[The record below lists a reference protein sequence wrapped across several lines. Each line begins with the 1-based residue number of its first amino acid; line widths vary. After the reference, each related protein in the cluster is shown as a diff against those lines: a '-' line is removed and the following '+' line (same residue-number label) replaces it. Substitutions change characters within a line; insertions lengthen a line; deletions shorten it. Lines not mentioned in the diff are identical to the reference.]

1 MTTNEILE
9 SLGFNVLANIGQGS
23 FGTVKLAKSK
33 RFEKQVAIKV
43 LDLRL
48 ATPSFVRKFLPREI
62 AILRRIRHPHIIQV
76 HEIFKVP
83 SKQVYIVMEAAVMDL
98 QEKLQQSCY
107 IRSSQAK
114 KWFSQ
119 LLSAVVYLHQQD
131 IVHRDLK
138 CENVLLTAE
147 NQVKLTDFGFG
158 RFSRGFP
165 QLSETY
171 CCTRQYA
178 APEVLMRKPYDPK
191 KSDVWSLGVILYA
204 MVTGSM
210 PFKYQGCRRL
220 LQAQSKPLVYPCCI
234 KVQKQCRNLISY
246 MLHFDPA
253 TRPTATEVAQHPWL
267 QPRQKC
273 SRRLG
278 LWVRSLGCFKKE
290 KEKNVEEEGSPSREP
305 HASTSGK
312 TPPPMPLKEES
323 PSSSTLSGE
332 VDAPS
337 PQGFRC
343 ESVVPE
349 LDDDSSGA
357 GASVTCPNVEVVG
370 EEHGCCSCS
379 ALCAAVKAHV
389 VAPILRASRS
399 LRERVRKCFRR
410 NSVVHVSSPTS
421 QQDARHPVS
430 TCAPASSSSEQRQED
445 VSDVLTLSGEVVEEE
460 AVEAEPTV
468 RQGARK
474 PRFPKFKV

>member
-9 SLGFNVLANIGQGS
+9 SLDFNVLANIGQGS

-76 HEIFKVP
+76 HEIFNVP

-171 CCTRQYA
+171 CCTRRYA

-210 PFKYQGCRRL
+210 P
-220 LQAQSKPLVYPCCI
+220 
-234 KVQKQCRNLISY
+234 
-246 MLHFDPA
+246 
-253 TRPTATEVAQHPWL
+253 
-267 QPRQKC
+267 
-273 SRRLG
+273 
-278 LWVRSLGCFKKE
+278 
-290 KEKNVEEEGSPSREP
+290 
-305 HASTSGK
+305 
-312 TPPPMPLKEES
+312 
-323 PSSSTLSGE
+323 
-332 VDAPS
+332 
-337 PQGFRC
+337 
-343 ESVVPE
+343 
-349 LDDDSSGA
+349 
-357 GASVTCPNVEVVG
+357 
-370 EEHGCCSCS
+370 
-379 ALCAAVKAHV
+379 
-389 VAPILRASRS
+389 
-399 LRERVRKCFRR
+399 
-410 NSVVHVSSPTS
+410 
-421 QQDARHPVS
+421 
-430 TCAPASSSSEQRQED
+430 
-445 VSDVLTLSGEVVEEE
+445 
-460 AVEAEPTV
+460 
-468 RQGARK
+468 
-474 PRFPKFKV
+474 